1 MPGTLN
7 VGGHDII
14 THTGDA
20 GAGTVAIQD
29 VLQFPAGHIIDFK
42 TATITNEI
50 ASALSN
56 DVWFNTGLSAS
67 ITPKYTNSKIYII
80 SHAGVATNNTL
91 HNALK
96 VVRTGP
102 ATADLSIQSTYNSTG
117 YLVGLGTYTAYDSPN
132 TDSVECTY
140 TLHVYVDNYA
150 NSQYFYNYDAQF
162 ASTATLSLMEIKQ

>member
-1 MPGTLN
+1 MAGYIGNRRQNNLVSLTGATGTISDN
-7 VGGHDII
+7 V
-14 THTGDA
+14 
-20 GAGTVAIQD
+20 V
-29 VLQFPAGHIIDFK
+29 FPAGHIIDFK

-50 ASALSN
+50 GSLSN

-80 SHAGVATNNTL
+80 SHAGVAANNTL

-117 YLVGLGTYTAYDSPN
+117 YANGLGTYTAYDSPN

-140 TLHVYVDNYA
+140 TLHLYVDNNA

>member
-1 MPGTLN
+1 MTDIKLNNSTLATASGSTITLN
-7 VGGHDII
+7 SGV
-14 THTGDA
+14 
-20 GAGTVAIQD
+20 V
-29 VLQFPAGHIIDFK
+29 FPAGHVIDFK

-80 SHAGVATNNTL
+80 SHAGVAANNTL

-140 TLHVYVDNYA
+140 TLHLYVDNYA
-150 NSQYFYNYDAQF
+150 NSQYYYNYDAQF

>member
-7 VGGHDII
+7 VGGHNII
-14 THTGDA
+14 THSGTS

-29 VLQFPAGHIIDFK
+29 VLQFPAGHVIDFK

-50 ASALSN
+50 ASSLSN
-56 DVWFNTGLSAS
+56 NTWFDTGLSAS
-67 ITPKYTNSKIYII
+67 ITPKYTNSIIYII
-80 SHAGVATNNTL
+80 SHAGVATTVTY

-102 ATADLSIQSTYNSTG
+102 ATTDLAIQSSYNSTG
-117 YLVGLGTYTAYDSPN
+117 YALGLGAYTAYDSPN

-140 TLHVYVDNYA
+140 TLHVYVSA
-150 NSQYFYNYDAQF
+150 NANTQYFYNYDATF